1 MCDLHVPGKKCKG
14 PCVWHMPE
22 DINPVDWSLVEKE
35 SMSNLLDRIKNLLKI
50 PPKLILAGILL
61 GFAGCTEDEPMPRF
75 EKISADQSN
84 LSFTNRVEQTPDF
97 NIVNYL
103 YFYDGG
109 GVSIGDIN
117 QDGRPDIYLTANM
130 GTNRLYLNE
139 GNFKFRDITDRAG
152 VGGSGDW
159 TTGTTMADINGDGL
173 LDIYV
178 SNVHYRTKKGRNQLF
193 INNGDSTF
201 TEKAEEYGLAFRGYS
216 KQAAFFDMDRD
227 GDLDMYL
234 VNHSVHNND
243 TFKPRDQQQSPSP
256 KAGDRLYR
264 NDEGTFTDITEE
276 AGIHNTALGYGLDLS
291 VSDLN
296 GDHYPDLYVT
306 NDFHENDYLYL
317 NQGDGT
323 FRDLLPQST
332 GHTSRASMGS
342 DIADINNDLRPDIA
356 VVDMLPYTE
365 KGLKTA
371 ISSEPY
377 ELYAIQRDY
386 GYHPQLIR
394 NTLQLNLYQDS
405 SDVPFFADIAPMAGV
420 QATDWSWSALLFDM
434 DNDGSKDLYVTNG
447 IYRRPNNMDYLAMV
461 RKDEIQQSL
470 NKGITEE
477 NISVIDSMPQL
488 KIPNRAYQNDN
499 ALYFSDKTKEWGL
512 DIPSYSNGAAYGDLD
527 NDGDLDI
534 VVNNVNSEAA
544 LYRNLT
550 REQDS
555 SNYLTLKLEGRGSN
569 TRGVGSKAIV
579 YTGKKRQAAELYP
592 SRGYQSSVDPRL
604 FFGLGEAEHA
614 DSLVILWPTGKKTLM
629 KGVTANQQLTIDE
642 QEARHEAVKLQ
653 ADLPPLKKK
662 STLLPSEFRHR
673 ENDFDEFKVQPFM
686 PYQLSA
692 MGPPLAVADVNGDG
706 KQDLYVGG
714 AARQAGALFLQREA
728 GNFERGENN
737 VFQKHALAED
747 TDATFF
753 DADGN
758 GHLDLYVV
766 SGGDERSRNNGHL
779 ADRLYLNDGE
789 GNFAPAPAGAMPD
802 IRANGSVVVPLDF
815 NSDGSMDLF
824 VGSRS
829 VPGSYGEIPSQYLL
843 ENRGDGTFTDVTSAV
858 SPTLGSIG
866 MVSAA
871 GKADITGDGR
881 MELVVAGDWMPV
893 TVFHAKD
900 SKLERHEAF
909 ESPAGLWQS
918 LHTADVDGDGDV
930 DILAGNM
937 GLNTS
942 FDVSET
948 EPLVMYAA
956 NFTGQGNADPIIGY
970 TRGDKVFPVAPRD
983 RLLKSIGI
991 LRNRFPTYASYA
1003 GESLTDIFGEQQL
1016 QRVLHRS
1023 VESLASV
1030 YFENTGDGT
1039 FTSHLLPAAMQSA
1052 PIFAFYA
1059 GDLNQDDHP
1068 DIIAAGNLYDVRP
1081 AFGGRYDASYG
1092 WYWAG
1097 RSGGILDSSPIS
1109 LRIEGEVR
1117 DIEGISAG
1125 PGFPSVV
1132 VGINDKTPLFL
1143 QPARE

>member
-1 MCDLHVPGKKCKG
+1 
-14 PCVWHMPE
+14 
-22 DINPVDWSLVEKE
+22 
-35 SMSNLLDRIKNLLKI
+35 MSKFVF
-50 PPKLILAGILL
+50 AGVLL
-61 GFAGCTEDEPMPRF
+61 GFAGCAGDKPTPRF
-75 EKISADQSN
+75 ENISADQSN

-109 GVSIGDIN
+109 GVSIGDVN
-117 QDGRPDIYLTANM
+117 GDGRPDIYLTANM

-139 GNFKFRDITDRAG
+139 GNFKFRDITERAG

-234 VNHSVHNND
+234 VNHSVHNKD
-243 TFKPRDQQQSPSP
+243 TFKPRDQQQSASP

-264 NDEGTFTDITEE
+264 NDGETFTDVTEE
-276 AGIHNTALGYGLDLS
+276 AGIHNTALGYGLDLA

-296 GDHYPDLYVT
+296 GDHYPDLYIT

-323 FRDLLPQST
+323 FRDVLPQST

-365 KGLKTA
+365 EGLKTA

-377 ELYAIQRDY
+377 ELYSIQRDY

-394 NTLQLNLYQDS
+394 NTLQLNLFQDS
-405 SDVPFFADIAPMAGV
+405 SAVPFFADIAPMAGV

-434 DNDGSKDLYVTNG
+434 NNDGSKDLYVSNG

-461 RKDEIQQSL
+461 KRDEMQQSL
-470 NKGITEE
+470 KGGMTEE

-488 KIPNRAYQNDN
+488 KIPNRAYQNED
-499 ALYFSDKTKEWGL
+499 AFYFSDKTEEWGL

-534 VVNNVNSEAA
+534 VVNNINSEAA

-555 SNYLTLKLEGRGSN
+555 SSYLALKLEGEGPN

-579 YTGKKRQAAELYP
+579 YAGERRQVAELFP

-604 FFGLGEAEHA
+604 FFGLGEANHA
-614 DSLVILWPTGKKTLM
+614 DSLVIIWPAGKKTFM
-629 KGVTANQQLTIDE
+629 KEVPANQQLTVVE
-642 QEARHEAVKLQ
+642 QEAGNEVIEQQDDPK
-653 ADLPPLKKK
+653 PLKKR
-662 STLLPSEFRHR
+662 STPLPAKFRHR

-706 KQDLYVGG
+706 MQDLYVGG
-714 AARQAGALFLQREA
+714 AARQAGALFLQGEA
-728 GNFERGENN
+728 GHFEYGENTT
-737 VFQKHALAED
+737 FQKHALGED
-747 TDATFF
+747 VAAAFF
-753 DADGN
+753 DADGD
-758 GHLDLYVV
+758 GHPDLYTA
-766 SGGDERSRNNGHL
+766 SGGDERSRDDGRL
-779 ADRLYLNDGE
+779 ADRLYFNDGE
-789 GNFAPAPAGAMPD
+789 GNFSPAASGALPEVS
-802 IRANGSVVVPLDF
+802 ANGSVVVPIDF
-815 NSDGSMDLF
+815 NSDGRMDLF

-843 ENRGDGTFTDVTSAV
+843 ENQGDGTFRDVTSTV
-858 SPTLGSIG
+858 SPALRSIG

-893 TVFHAKD
+893 TVFQAKD
-900 SKLERHEAF
+900 GKLERYESF
-909 ESPAGLWQS
+909 KSPAGLWQS
-918 LHTADVDGDGDV
+918 LHMADVDGDGDV

-937 GLNTS
+937 GLNTP

-956 NFTGQGNADPIIGY
+956 DFTGQGNADPIIGY
-970 TRGDKVFPVAPRD
+970 TRENKVFPVAPRD

-991 LRNRFPTYASYA
+991 LRNRFPTYESYA
-1003 GESLTDIFGEQQL
+1003 NKSLTDIFGEQQL
-1016 QRVLHRS
+1016 QRVLHRR
-1023 VESLASV
+1023 VTSLASV
-1030 YFENTGDGT
+1030 YFENTGNGT
-1039 FTSHLLPAAMQSA
+1039 FKIHSLPAAMQSA
-1052 PIFAFYA
+1052 PIFAFYT
-1059 GDLNQDDHP
+1059 GDLNQDGRS
-1068 DIIAAGNLYDVRP
+1068 DIVAGGNLYDVRP
-1081 AFGGRYDASYG
+1081 VFGGRYDASYG
-1092 WYWAG
+1092 WFLAG
-1097 RSGGILDSSPIS
+1097 RPGGISGSSPVS
-1109 LRIEGEVR
+1109 LRIRGEIR

-1125 PGFPSVV
+1125 QGFSSVV
-1132 VGINDKTPLFL
+1132 VGINDKAPLFL
-1143 QPARE
+1143 QPARK